1 MLLEKM
7 EKFIYELELAS
18 EPEILPFED
27 LVLKMSKLTEDERVE
42 FMDTLDS
49 KTLEKINEMI
59 EGGLL

>member
-1 MLLEKM
+1 MNLDKM
-7 EKFIYELELAS
+7 DRFIYELELAS
-18 EPEILPFED
+18 EPEVLPFED

-42 FMDTLDS
+42 FMDTLDG